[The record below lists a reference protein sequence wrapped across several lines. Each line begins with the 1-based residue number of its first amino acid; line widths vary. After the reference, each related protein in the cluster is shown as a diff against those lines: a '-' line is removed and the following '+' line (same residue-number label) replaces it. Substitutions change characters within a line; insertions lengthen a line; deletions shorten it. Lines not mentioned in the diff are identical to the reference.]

1 MALDIHAT
9 KSRAR
14 TELHN
19 RLSRSANCYVRG
31 TGDPTVVTCRVFERF
46 ETSGSLTGGG
56 DTYAERWADNPV
68 LIFLVALHHPARGN
82 IYALST
88 TEVYAASQ
96 IEPVDGVTVSAQCAR
111 LEATDFDAD
120 TIVPPEDS

>member
-1 MALDIHAT
+1 MTDIAAV

-31 TGDPTVVTCRVFERF
+31 AGDPILVTCRVFEQF

-56 DTYAERWADNPV
+56 DTYAERWTDNPI
-68 LIFLVALHHPARGN
+68 LIFLHASHQPARGN
-82 IYALST
+82 IYALSA

-96 IEPVDGVTVSAQCAR
+96 VEPVDGVTVSAQCAR
-111 LEATDFDAD
+111 LEAGQYDAD